1 MIGASLL
8 TMATN
13 DKKSPRRSS
22 GGGQS
27 GRSSAGKAGSGR
39 RSSPSTGAKAQG
51 EKRRSSAA
59 GSSRGA
65 GKTQAGGGRS
75 SGSGKG
81 RGADGGKARGTSDG
95 RSHKGAGGH
104 RRSSGQSTTG
114 GQPGRGKRA
123 SGSPD
128 VDGRKPR
135 SGARRDD
142 RRDGRQSTG
151 RDEVTPRGDFVFKGH
166 ELPKWV
172 KEELRRTAK
181 RGAGDAA
188 IVALTKAAAH
198 FAAGR
203 HSQALSEARNAK
215 RHAPQSPTIMETIGI
230 SAYRSELWDEALR
243 ELKAFRRRTGEG
255 THLAIEMDILRAL
268 GRDADVE
275 KTFALVRTGEMD
287 AAARSEAK
295 VVYASYLLDHGRPR
309 EAWAVAKPGKMGESP
324 SEAALRQWYV
334 AARAAVGA
342 GDIETAIKI
351 GQRIRKHDAA
361 FPGLELLDEEI
372 AASGNTTT

>member
-1 MIGASLL
+1 M
-8 TMATN
+8 
-13 DKKSPRRSS
+13 
-22 GGGQS
+22 
-27 GRSSAGKAGSGR
+27 
-39 RSSPSTGAKAQG
+39 
-51 EKRRSSAA
+51 
-59 GSSRGA
+59 
-65 GKTQAGGGRS
+65 
-75 SGSGKG
+75 
-81 RGADGGKARGTSDG
+81 
-95 RSHKGAGGH
+95 
-104 RRSSGQSTTG
+104 
-114 GQPGRGKRA
+114 
-123 SGSPD
+123 
-128 VDGRKPR
+128 
-135 SGARRDD
+135 
-142 RRDGRQSTG
+142 
-151 RDEVTPRGDFVFKGH
+151 TPRGDFVFKGH

-203 HSQALSEARNAK
+203 HSQALTEARNAK

-230 SAYRSELWDEALR
+230 AAYRSEMWDEALR

-268 GRDADVE
+268 GRDSDVE

-342 GDIETAIKI
+342 GDTETAIKI
-351 GQRIRKHDAA
+351 GQRIRKNDKA
-361 FPGLELLDEEI
+361 FPGLELLDQEI
-372 AASGNTTT
+372 AASANTAT